1 MGWLSNRTW
10 SVYQVWLLGD
20 ILASGGS
27 AIRGSRVGAG
37 PMGEQYRGFKSER
50 VERHY
55 YCINGHTQSPQFA
68 AHVDP
73 AEIPDMIDCPNC
85 GLPAGQDKK
94 NPPQILKHEPYK
106 THLAY
111 VKERR
116 TSDEAKALLDE
127 ALSSI
132 KDRRAKL
139 AEAAKKQVKEEAART
154 AAARAQ
160 AVKIAAEKAKAA
172 KAVKPVKPASPS
184 KTSKAVVKKTAKP
197 VAKKPAAK
205 KAKAATVVKKTAKA
219 TPKSKPA
226 VKKVVSKKTA
236 KKVAKKR

>member
-1 MGWLSNRTW
+1 
-10 SVYQVWLLGD
+10 
-20 ILASGGS
+20 
-27 AIRGSRVGAG
+27 
-37 PMGEQYRGFKSER
+37 MGEQYRGFRSER

-68 AHVDP
+68 AHIDP
-73 AEIPDMIDCPNC
+73 AEIPEMIDCPNC

-94 NPPQILKHEPYK
+94 NPPEILKHEPYK

-132 KDRRAKL
+132 KERRAKL
-139 AEAAKKQVKEEAART
+139 ADAAKKQLKEEAART
-154 AAARAQ
+154 AAAKAQ

-172 KAVKPVKPASPS
+172 KAVKPVKPLKPAKPA
-184 KTSKAVVKKTAKP
+184 KAVAKKAAKP
-197 VAKKPAAK
+197 VAQKSAVKKAAPAKSVRKPAKASPKAKAGAKKLAAK
-205 KAKAATVVKKTAKA
+205 KPSAKAAKKK
-219 TPKSKPA
+219 
-226 VKKVVSKKTA
+226 
-236 KKVAKKR
+236 

>member
-1 MGWLSNRTW
+1 MS
-10 SVYQVWLLGD
+10 
-20 ILASGGS
+20 SGGS

-94 NPPQILKHEPYK
+94 NPPEILKHEPYK

-139 AEAAKKQVKEEAART
+139 AEAAKKQLKEEAART
-154 AAARAQ
+154 AAAKAL
-160 AVKIAAEKAKAA
+160 AAKMAAEKAKAA
-172 KAVKPVKPASPS
+172 KAVKPVKPVKPA
-184 KTSKAVVKKTAKP
+184 KAVKAVAKKAAKPIAKKP

-205 KAKAATVVKKTAKA
+205 KSAPAKVVRKAAKAAPKAKATAKKTVVKKSA
-219 TPKSKPA
+219 S
-226 VKKVVSKKTA
+226 
-236 KKVAKKR
+236 KVAKKK

>member
-1 MGWLSNRTW
+1 
-10 SVYQVWLLGD
+10 
-20 ILASGGS
+20 LASGGS

-116 TSDEAKALLDE
+116 TQDEAKALLDE

-132 KDRRAKL
+132 KERRAKL
-139 AEAAKKQVKEEAART
+139 AEAAKKQLRQEAART
-154 AAARAQ
+154 AAAKAQ

-172 KAVKPVKPASPS
+172 KAVKPVKPLKPTKPVKVSS
-184 KTSKAVVKKTAKP
+184 KKTAKP
-197 VAKKPAAK
+197 VTKKPVAK
-205 KAKAATVVKKTAKA
+205 KAAPAKVAKKTAKA
-219 TPKSKPA
+219 APKPKPLA
-226 VKKVVSKKTA
+226 KKVVA
-236 KKVAKKR
+236 KKSASKATRKK

>member
-1 MGWLSNRTW
+1 M
-10 SVYQVWLLGD
+10 
-20 ILASGGS
+20 ASGGS

-139 AEAAKKQVKEEAART
+139 AEAAKKQLKEEAART
-154 AAARAQ
+154 AAAKAQ
-160 AVKIAAEKAKAA
+160 AVRMAAEKARAA
-172 KAVKPVKPASPS
+172 KAVKPVKPAKPTKSV
-184 KTSKAVVKKTAKP
+184 KAVPKKATKPVAKKSAAKKAAPAKVVKKSAKTSPKAKP
-197 VAKKPAAK
+197 VAKKAVTKKPA
-205 KAKAATVVKKTAKA
+205 
-219 TPKSKPA
+219 SKPT
-226 VKKVVSKKTA
+226 KKK
-236 KKVAKKR
+236 

>member
-1 MGWLSNRTW
+1 MS
-10 SVYQVWLLGD
+10 
-20 ILASGGS
+20 SGGS

-94 NPPQILKHEPYK
+94 NPPEILKHEPYK

-116 TSDEAKALLDE
+116 TSDEAKALLEE

-139 AEAAKKQVKEEAART
+139 AEAAKKQLKEEAART
-154 AAARAQ
+154 AAAKAM
-160 AVKIAAEKAKAA
+160 AAKMAAEKAKAA
-172 KAVKPVKPASPS
+172 KAVKPVKPVKPA
-184 KTSKAVVKKTAKP
+184 KVVKAVAKKPAKPVAKKP

-205 KAKAATVVKKTAKA
+205 KSAPAKVVSKTAKA
-219 TPKSKPA
+219 APKAKSTAKKSV
-226 VKKVVSKKTA
+226 VKKSA
-236 KKVAKKR
+236 SKVAKKK

>member
-1 MGWLSNRTW
+1 MS
-10 SVYQVWLLGD
+10 
-20 ILASGGS
+20 SGGS

-94 NPPQILKHEPYK
+94 NPPEILKHEPYK

-139 AEAAKKQVKEEAART
+139 AEAAKKQLKEEAART
-154 AAARAQ
+154 AAAKAL
-160 AVKIAAEKAKAA
+160 AAKMAAEKAKAA
-172 KAVKPVKPASPS
+172 KAVKPVKPVKPA
-184 KTSKAVVKKTAKP
+184 KVVKAVAKKAAKPIAKKP

-205 KAKAATVVKKTAKA
+205 KSAPAKVARKAAKAAPKAKATAKKTVVKKSA
-219 TPKSKPA
+219 S
-226 VKKVVSKKTA
+226 
-236 KKVAKKR
+236 KVAKKK

>member
-1 MGWLSNRTW
+1 MS
-10 SVYQVWLLGD
+10 
-20 ILASGGS
+20 SGGS

-94 NPPQILKHEPYK
+94 NPPEILKHEPYK

-139 AEAAKKQVKEEAART
+139 AEAAKKQLKEEAART
-154 AAARAQ
+154 AAAKAL
-160 AVKIAAEKAKAA
+160 AAKMAAEKAKAA
-172 KAVKPVKPASPS
+172 KAVKPVKPA
-184 KTSKAVVKKTAKP
+184 KAVKAVARKAAKPVAKKPVAKKP

-205 KAKAATVVKKTAKA
+205 KSAPAKIVRKAAKAAPKAKA
-219 TPKSKPA
+219 TA
-226 VKKVVSKKTA
+226 KKTVA
-236 KKVAKKR
+236 KKSASKVAKKK

>member
-1 MGWLSNRTW
+1 M
-10 SVYQVWLLGD
+10 
-20 ILASGGS
+20 ASGGS

-94 NPPQILKHEPYK
+94 NPPEILKHEPYK

-139 AEAAKKQVKEEAART
+139 AEAAKKQLKEEVART
-154 AAARAQ
+154 AAAKAL
-160 AVKIAAEKAKAA
+160 AAKMAAEKAKAA
-172 KAVKPVKPASPS
+172 KAVKPVKPVKPA
-184 KTSKAVVKKTAKP
+184 KVVKAVAKKAAKPIAKKP

-205 KAKAATVVKKTAKA
+205 KSAPAKVVRKAAKAAPKAKATAKKTVVKKSA
-219 TPKSKPA
+219 S
-226 VKKVVSKKTA
+226 
-236 KKVAKKR
+236 KVAKKK

>member
-1 MGWLSNRTW
+1 MG
-10 SVYQVWLLGD
+10 
-20 ILASGGS
+20 SGGS

-50 VERHY
+50 VERFY
-55 YCINGHTQSPQFA
+55 YCINGHTQNPQFA

-73 AEIPDMIDCPNC
+73 SEIPDMIDCPNC

-132 KDRRAKL
+132 KERRAKL
-139 AEAAKKQVKEEAART
+139 AEAAKKQLKEEAART
-154 AAARAQ
+154 AAAKAK
-160 AVKIAAEKAKAA
+160 AAKLAAEKAKAA
-172 KAVKPVKPASPS
+172 KAVKPVAPSKPTKPA
-184 KTSKAVVKKTAKP
+184 KVTKP
-197 VAKKPAAK
+197 VAKKETKSAGKKVVGKNSPAK
-205 KAKAATVVKKTAKA
+205 VVKKTAKA
-219 TPKSKPA
+219 APKPKPA
-226 VKKVVSKKTA
+226 AKKVVA
-236 KKVAKKR
+236 KKATPKAKKK

>member
-1 MGWLSNRTW
+1 
-10 SVYQVWLLGD
+10 
-20 ILASGGS
+20 LASGGS

-55 YCINGHTQSPQFA
+55 FCINGHTQSPQFA

-94 NPPQILKHEPYK
+94 NPPEILKHEPYK

-139 AEAAKKQVKEEAART
+139 AEAAKKQLKEEAART
-154 AAARAQ
+154 AAAKAQ

-172 KAVKPVKPASPS
+172 KAVKPVKPLKPAKPH
-184 KTSKAVVKKTAKP
+184 KAVVKKAAKPVAKKP

-205 KAKAATVVKKTAKA
+205 KSAPAKVVRKSAKAAPKPKVTAKRTATKKTA
-219 TPKSKPA
+219 SK
-226 VKKVVSKKTA
+226 VTKKK
-236 KKVAKKR
+236 